1 MSISTTTD
9 NFFFDKWHTQYFD
22 QTEEPAY
29 SDTLNGKKIN
39 KISIS
44 KYQNITLTIP
54 IKRLTGGEV
63 K

>member
-9 NFFFDKWHTQYFD
+9 NFFFDKWHTQYLD
-22 QTEEPAY
+22 QTEAPAY
-29 SDTLNGKKIN
+29 SDMLNGKKI
-39 KISIS
+39 SIS
-44 KYQNITLTIP
+44 KTENIVLTIP

>member
-9 NFFFDKWHTQYFD
+9 NFFFDKWHTQYLD

-29 SDTLNGKKIN
+29 SDTLNGKKI
-39 KISIS
+39 SIS
-44 KYQNITLTIP
+44 KTENIVLTIP